1 MMRTIKQI
9 HFPLFALLY
18 AGVMVLASCA
28 NEQDPFASSGQKTE
42 DGMGTLEISLEGPAA
57 TRATTPVSAEE
68 AGTYLITIFKGAGEV
83 IKEATPLNEFPS
95 SGITLNAGYGYS
107 LMAESCSESDAE
119 MAEEAGDE
127 NHIKWGKKRFV
138 GKSQSF
144 AIIAGERTSVSVTC
158 KVANGGISAYF
169 DPTVTG
175 TYNITITD
183 EKKGTI
189 VFDASNSDHKNGNKI
204 EKGKT
209 AYFNIPEE
217 GRTIHY
223 SVTIGNVTKE
233 FDQELEVA
241 KIKRLTVSY
250 NSGTFSLDIKVDDEE
265 LYMEDDVTVKPDDS
279 IKDYVPEVTTQNVY
293 VDGEL
298 VGTTLSATDPSYYRD
313 DAGATEWSAVVK
325 NASGET
331 VRTLSSGKGTLTSGA
346 NDANWPYL
354 PMGNYVLEYTFENF
368 KGIVETKQ
376 TTFNITE
383 QPDFQVTLNAFTTYS
398 YAAAGN
404 LTEANKTANTF
415 KIMTPTVTVT
425 GISDKLL
432 ADKYKDKYS
441 LTTTFRNVNKTN
453 LKVATY
459 SDITDQATGTYNLS
473 ATAAF
478 AGRTISA
485 NKTVYI
491 TGIPYE
497 ANPPT
502 TGNGWSNPKGTVKW
516 NSDYARLGN
525 AAEASEERISKSFYA
540 PGNVNVSAYVKA
552 EVNGATAGTTFK
564 FYVGGVALLEKE
576 AGFWGVENAEG
587 TVDGT
592 LTTSNSTVD
601 CTNSYGLAST
611 HSKVYKVTVQYR

>member
-1 MMRTIKQI
+1 MMKTIKQI
-9 HFPLFALLY
+9 HLPLLALLY

-42 DGMGTLEISLEGPAA
+42 DGKGTLEISLEGPAA

-68 AGTYLITIFKGAGEV
+68 AGKYLITILKGTNDT
-83 IKEATPLNEFPS
+83 IQKPKPLNEFPS

-107 LMAESCSESDAE
+107 LMAESCSENDAE

-189 VFDASNSDHKNGNKI
+189 VFDASNSDHKVNDKI

-209 AYFNIPEE
+209 AYFNIPET
-217 GRTIHY
+217 GKRTVHY

-331 VRTLSSGKGTLTSGA
+331 VRILSSGKGTLTSGA
-346 NDANWPYL
+346 DDENWPYL
-354 PMGNYVLEYTFENF
+354 PVGNYVLEYTFENF

-383 QPDFQVTLNAFTTYS
+383 QPQFEVSLNAFTTYS

-404 LTEANKTANTF
+404 LTEANKTANTY
-415 KIMTPTVTVT
+415 KIMSPNVTVT
-425 GISDKLL
+425 GISEALI
-432 ADKYKDKYS
+432 AKYG
-441 LTTTFRNVNKTN
+441 LTSTFNNVNKTN

-459 SDITDQATGTYNLS
+459 DDLTDKATGTYNLS
-473 ATAAF
+473 ATATF

-485 NKTVYI
+485 SKTVYI

-497 ANPPT
+497 AAPPT
-502 TGNGWSNPKGTVKW
+502 TGNGWTNPKGAVQW
-516 NSDYARLGN
+516 NSDNVRLGN
-525 AAEASEERISKSFYA
+525 WTSGSARIVKSFYV
-540 PGNVNVSAYVKA
+540 PFDINVAAYVKA
-552 EVNGATAGTTFK
+552 EAHGAAVGTTFT
-564 FYVGGVALLEKE
+564 FYVGENNYSKSASSYSDVTFEETKNETLKPTKNT
-576 AGFWGVENAEG
+576 VECE
-587 TVDGT
+587 
-592 LTTSNSTVD
+592 
-601 CTNSYGLAST
+601 NSYGSGNT
-611 HSKVYKVTVQYR
+611 HSSVYKVTVQYR

>member
-1 MMRTIKQI
+1 MMKTIKQI
-9 HFPLFALLY
+9 HLPLLALLY

-42 DGMGTLEISLEGPAA
+42 DGKGTLEISLEGPAA

-68 AGTYLITIFKGAGEV
+68 AGKYLITILKGTNDT
-83 IKEATPLNEFPS
+83 IQKPKPLNEFPS

-107 LMAESCSESDAE
+107 LMAESCSENDAE

-189 VFDASNSDHKNGNKI
+189 VFDASNSDHKVNDKI

-209 AYFNIPEE
+209 AYFNIPET
-217 GRTIHY
+217 GKRTVHY

-383 QPDFQVTLNAFTTYS
+383 QPDFQVTLNALTSYS
-398 YAAAGN
+398 YAIGDG
-404 LTEANKTANTF
+404 TTKDVSQANACANN
-415 KIMTPTVTVT
+415 KIYAPTVTVS
-425 GISDKLL
+425 GISDALIT
-432 ADKYKDKYS
+432 KYGLSITYNNETKNNTKQA
-441 LTTTFRNVNKTN
+441 V
-453 LKVATY
+453 Y
-459 SDITDQATGTYNLS
+459 SDLTKDPGAYTLS
-473 ATAAF
+473 ATATF

-485 NKTVYI
+485 SKTVYI

-502 TGNGWSNPKGTVKW
+502 TSNGWTNPNGQVNW
-516 NSDYARLGN
+516 NSDHARLG
-525 AAEASEERISKSFYA
+525 AGTAGEQRIVKSFNV
-540 PGNVNVSAYVKA
+540 PDDVNVAAYVKA
-552 EVNGATAGTTFK
+552 DTHGSVVGTTFT
-564 FYVGGVALLEKE
+564 FYVAGKNKHE
-576 AGFWGVENAEG
+576 ASVSG
-587 TVDGT
+587 TGDKSSDVTVYET
-592 LTTSNSTVD
+592 LTHTNNTVE
-601 CTNSYGLAST
+601 CLNSYGMGLT
-611 HSKVYKVTVQYR
+611 HTKVYKVTVKYN